1 MGEAAGAR
9 GSTAARG
16 AGIGRLRALLATRP
30 SVRAHVFGLILVIV
44 APLLAFSAALVLRSA
59 LNEQEFMA
67 NAVRE
72 RTREAAA
79 AIDHELGSLRSRL
92 LMLASSPDLLANNFS
107 AFHRQAADMVADSG
121 LSVVL
126 TDQNGQELVNTRAR
140 PGDTL
145 PASPDPEALRRVA
158 NTGVPDVSSL
168 VRDPSSGE
176 WFIAIDVPVLRDR
189 RAAYVLRLNVAPL
202 LPTMI
207 GELEL
212 PRSWLIAISDRD
224 GRTIAR
230 NVEADRFV
238 GQMGRPAVLERF
250 RSAREGWFPLVSRDG
265 IPLYNAFA
273 HVMFSGW
280 TVSVGIP
287 DAVLFGPL
295 RGSTW
300 LLILTGAAV
309 LGIALLLA
317 RAIGQRIAGAIT
329 RLVGYAEAVG
339 RGERINRIGTGIR
352 ETDAVAQSLQL
363 AGERLHQ
370 STQERSELLART
382 ITAQEAERR
391 RIARELHDSLGQ
403 YLTALQLGF
412 TAIEPHCACNPRAQQ
427 RLTRLKSLAGE
438 LGRELSRIAWEL
450 RPMALDDLGLH
461 RAVTQYLEE
470 WADRSR
476 LQIDVEI
483 RLGDRRLPQPV
494 ETALF
499 RVLQEA
505 ITNVVKHSSAG
516 RVGVI
521 LEAGGSDVRLI
532 VEDDGRGFNLAA
544 DEGGLELGVQRL
556 GLVGLRERLALVG
569 GGLELESGPQAGT
582 TVYVRI
588 PL

>member
-9 GSTAARG
+9 GSTAARSVG
-16 AGIGRLRALLATRP
+16 GSRTPAVARP
-30 SVRAHVFGLILVIV
+30 AVRAHVVGLILVIV

-59 LNEQEFMA
+59 LNEQEVMA
-67 NAVRE
+67 DAVRD

-79 AIDHELGSLRSRL
+79 AVDHELGSLRSGL
-92 LMLASSPDLLANNFS
+92 LTLASSPDLLAGNL
-107 AFHRQAADMVADSG
+107 AVFHRQAEDMVAASG

-126 TDQNGQELVNTRAR
+126 TDPVGQELVNTRTR
-140 PGDTL
+140 LGDPL
-145 PASPDPEALRRVA
+145 PVSPDPEALRRVVD
-158 NTGVPDVSSL
+158 NGVPDVSSL
-168 VRDPSSGE
+168 TRDPSTHQ
-176 WFIAIDVPVLRDR
+176 WFIAINVPVLRDR
-189 RAAYVLRLNVAPL
+189 RAAYVLRLNIAPL
-202 LPTMI
+202 LPKMI
-207 GELEL
+207 GDLEL
-212 PRSWLIAISDRD
+212 PPQWLVAISDRD

-230 NVEADRFV
+230 NVEAGRFV

-250 RSAREGWFPLVSRDG
+250 RAASEGWFPLVSRDG
-265 IPLYNAFA
+265 IAIYNAFA
-273 HVMFSGW
+273 HVKFSNW

-295 RGSTW
+295 RRSTW
-300 LLILTGAAV
+300 LLTLTGAAA

-317 RAIGQRIAGAIT
+317 RTIGQRIAGAIT

-339 RGERINRIGTGIR
+339 RGERISRIGTGIR

-370 STQERSELLART
+370 NAQERSELLART

-412 TAIEPHCACNPRAQQ
+412 TAIEPHCARNAPAQQ
-427 RLTRLKSLAGE
+427 RLARLKSLASD
-438 LGRELSRIAWEL
+438 LGHELSRIAWEL
-450 RPMALDDLGLH
+450 RPMALDDLGLR

-483 RLGDRRLPQPV
+483 RLDDRRLPPPV

-505 ITNVVKHSSAG
+505 ITNVVKHSGAD

-521 LEAGGSDVRLI
+521 LEAGDTDVRLI
-532 VEDDGRGFNLAA
+532 VEDDGRGFDLAS
-544 DEGGLELGVQRL
+544 DHGELELGVQHL

-569 GGLELESGPQAGT
+569 GSLELESGTQAGT